1 MPPLAQKSGTQRE
14 SVMKRCFRKA
24 WKWFVSCVMAV
35 LDALYAAASQEHDPP
50 APPAPSD
57 SGGDSSSPE
66 EDSCDSS
73 SDSSSCD
80 SFGGPY
86 DDPLYSGP
94 SRLDPDSISDD
105 SCGSDSDS
113 DDYPC
118 WPEPTWTRETS
129 FALVIA
135 HDYLRDTYPVYT
147 TNRIRDIFGE
157 CAGTVR
163 FVVDADATAEAFLD
177 ALREGLKYKT
187 FFFYEYAHGNNKCV
201 RMADRNLLSREIWD
215 VMRNA
220 TNRIVGFFDSC
231 YSGSMLE
238 DPGSL
243 VPRGAGEGTMADFL
257 VQMFKEQEEPARE
270 ILPRIRLY
278 SACANGV
285 VTTYEPGIGTK
296 FADAILM
303 AYRKSANQTY
313 ADFDKI
319 LIEKGSYGNSPK
331 IDPKY
336 HVVPQIAIYGE
347 DFSGYMRLR

>member
-1 MPPLAQKSGTQRE
+1 
-14 SVMKRCFRKA
+14 MKRCFKKA

-35 LDALYAAASQEHDPP
+35 LDALYAAASQEPDPP

-66 EDSCDSS
+66 GDSGGSSCD
-73 SDSSSCD
+73 SSCD
-80 SFGGPY
+80 SFGGSY
-86 DDPLYSGP
+86 VAPLDSSLSCSDSG
-94 SRLDPDSISDD
+94 SSSDD

-113 DDYPC
+113 DDSPC
-118 WPEPTWTRETS
+118 WPEPTWTRESS

-163 FVVDADATAEAFLD
+163 FVVDADATADAFLD

-187 FFFYEYAHGNNKCV
+187 FFFYENAHGYNKCV
-201 RMADRNLLSREIWD
+201 RMADRNLLSREIWG

-231 YSGSMLE
+231 YSGSMVE

-243 VPRGAGEGTMADFL
+243 EPRGAGEGTMADFL
-257 VQMFKEQEEPARE
+257 VQMFKEQEESAREQGCE

-285 VTTYEPGIGTK
+285 VTTYEPGVGTK

-303 AYRKSANQTY
+303 AYKKSAGRTY

-347 DFSGYMRLR
+347 DFSGYERLR